1 MQIEAYVFNPRIMKA
16 VTDVPGP
23 IVIIAAIAGATLGG
37 VLGAIASIPVAAS
50 LLIIYRRVVV
60 PRQDAKH

>member
-1 MQIEAYVFNPRIMKA
+1 MKA

-37 VLGAIASIPVAAS
+37 VLGAVASVPVAAS
-50 LLIIYRRVVV
+50 LLIIYRKVVI
-60 PRQDAKH
+60 PHQDAKK

>member
-1 MQIEAYVFNPRIMKA
+1 MKA

-50 LLIIYRRVVV
+50 LLIIYRRVVI
-60 PRQDAKH
+60 PRQDAKQ